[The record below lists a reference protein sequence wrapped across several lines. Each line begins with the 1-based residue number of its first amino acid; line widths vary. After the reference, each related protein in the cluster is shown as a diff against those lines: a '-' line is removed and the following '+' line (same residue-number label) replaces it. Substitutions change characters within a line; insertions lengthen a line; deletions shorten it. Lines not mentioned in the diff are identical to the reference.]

1 MLSANLTADRDAW
14 VRLLAVR
21 DHADLVD
28 AEPGTR
34 RFRLCRL
41 RARIAKHAR
50 RLLRIEATWPWA
62 NAFTTCGRRL
72 SELPAVTRPSVLSR
86 RRPERGD
93 PHHPGPVEPGAAA
106 ASRDGPPPTAGDIA
120 SEPPSRSAP
129 EPRCRIEV
137 KGESRRAADIQ
148 VWYRD
153 DRGWQFACGEL
164 ADSLDG
170 QFAQP
175 PLVEEGAALVGR
187 RQTGSNGGVVTP
199 PKGKMPRL
207 VSVGRRSPTG

>member
-1 MLSANLTADRDAW
+1 MGLRDLPPESWDGNCGWMLSANLTADLDAW
-14 VRLLAVR
+14 VRLLALR

-86 RRPERGD
+86 RRPERGR
-93 PHHPGPVEPGAAA
+93 PAPPRARGA
-106 ASRDGPPPTAGDIA
+106 RR
-120 SEPPSRSAP
+120 SRSVTRRP
-129 EPRCRIEV
+129 TPDCRGHCERTA
-137 KGESRRAADIQ
+137 ESLSARTSLP
-148 VWYRD
+148 
-153 DRGWQFACGEL
+153 DRG
-164 ADSLDG
+164 
-170 QFAQP
+170 
-175 PLVEEGAALVGR
+175 
-187 RQTGSNGGVVTP
+187 
-199 PKGKMPRL
+199 KG
-207 VSVGRRSPTG
+207 